1 MFGCEVL
8 IILRKLDM
16 VVVYSRDTTK
26 KEKKYCDFRV
36 IKAYE
41 ARTPL
46 RDSVSQCSTRVGV
59 RLV

>member
-8 IILRKLDM
+8 IIMRKLDM
-16 VVVYSRDTTK
+16 VVMYNRDTTK

-36 IKAYE
+36 IKTYE

-46 RDSVSQCSTRVGV
+46 RGSVSRCLTRVGI
-59 RLV
+59 